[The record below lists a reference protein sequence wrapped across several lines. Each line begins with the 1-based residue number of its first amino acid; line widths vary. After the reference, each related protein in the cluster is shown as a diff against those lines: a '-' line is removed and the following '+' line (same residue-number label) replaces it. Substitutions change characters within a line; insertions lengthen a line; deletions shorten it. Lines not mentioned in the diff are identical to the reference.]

1 MNRVLK
7 NLLFRFPFLFS
18 DRRFLELVHPLRT
31 SHQLCLDDPKRFN
44 DKIQYL
50 KLYDR
55 KPLYTTLSDKVSAK
69 DFAAGILG
77 PEAIIPTLGVYDR
90 VGDIPWESLPSSFVL
105 KCTHDSGGLVICR
118 DNAASFDREA
128 ALDRDASFDHEVAL
142 DRDAA
147 FDRAATLD
155 REASFDRDAACA
167 KLSACLKRRFFY
179 QSREWCY
186 KDIKPRILSEPLMGD
201 ERQKDSLIDYKF
213 FCFNSKPRFMYI
225 SFGLEDHSTARI
237 SFADLEG
244 RPLPFRRSDYCPFEG
259 ELPLPQDLPAL
270 VDAATRLAAAVPAP
284 FLRVDLYEIGGK
296 PYFSEFTFYP
306 NGGYLPFDPPEW
318 DEKIGEMLNLH
329 P

>member
-31 SHQLCLDDPKRFN
+31 SHQLCLDNPKRFN

-118 DNAASFDREA
+118 DKA
-128 ALDRDASFDHEVAL
+128 ALDRE
-142 DRDAA
+142 
-147 FDRAATLD
+147 
-155 REASFDRDAACA
+155 AACA
-167 KLSACLKRRFFY
+167 KLEACLKRRFFY

-186 KDIKPRILSEPLMGD
+186 KDIKPRILCEPLMGD

-225 SFGLEDHSTARI
+225 SSGLEYHSTARI

-244 RPLPFRRSDYCPFEG
+244 RPLPFRRSDYRPFEG
-259 ELPLPQDLPAL
+259 QLPLPQNLPAL
-270 VDAATRLAAAVPAP
+270 VDAASRLAAAVPAP

>member
-31 SHQLCLDDPKRFN
+31 SHQLCLDEPKRFN

-105 KCTHDSGGLVICR
+105 KCTHDSGGLVIFR
-118 DNAASFDREA
+118 DKAASDLSA
-128 ALDRDASFDHEVAL
+128 ALDRPAASDL
-142 DRDAA
+142 TAA
-147 FDRAATLD
+147 LD

-167 KLSACLKRRFFY
+167 KLEACLKRRFFY

-186 KDIKPRILSEPLMGD
+186 KDIKPRILCEPLMGD

-225 SFGLEDHSTARI
+225 SSGLEDHSTARI

-244 RPLPFRRSDYCPFEG
+244 RPLPFRRSDYRPFEG
-259 ELPLPQDLPAL
+259 ELPLPQNLPAL
-270 VDAATRLAAAVPAP
+270 VDAASRLAAAVPAP

>member
-31 SHQLCLDDPKRFN
+31 SHQLCLDEPKRFN

-118 DNAASFDREA
+118 DKAALTHNA
-128 ALDRDASFDHEVAL
+128 ALDRPAASDLSAAPDRSAAL
-142 DRDAA
+142 DLTAA
-147 FDRAATLD
+147 PD

-167 KLSACLKRRFFY
+167 KLGACLKRRFFY

-186 KDIKPRILSEPLMGD
+186 KDIKPRILCEPLMGD
-201 ERQKDSLIDYKF
+201 ERQKASLIDYKF

-225 SFGLEDHSTARI
+225 SSGLEDHSTARI

-244 RPLPFRRSDYCPFEG
+244 RPLPFRRSDYRPFEG
-259 ELPLPQDLPAL
+259 QLPLPQNLPAL
-270 VDAATRLAAAVPAP
+270 VDAASRLAAAVPAP

>member
-31 SHQLCLDDPKRFN
+31 SHQLCLDEPKRFN

-118 DNAASFDREA
+118 DKAA
-128 ALDRDASFDHEVAL
+128 
-142 DRDAA
+142 
-147 FDRAATLD
+147 
-155 REASFDRDAACA
+155 FDRDAACA
-167 KLSACLKRRFFY
+167 KLEACLKRRFFY

-186 KDIKPRILSEPLMGD
+186 KDIKPRILCEPLMGD

-225 SFGLEDHSTARI
+225 SSGLEDHSTARI

-244 RPLPFRRSDYCPFEG
+244 RPLPFRRSDYRPFEG
-259 ELPLPQDLPAL
+259 ELPLPQNLPAL
-270 VDAATRLAAAVPAP
+270 VDAASRLAAAVPAP

>member
-31 SHQLCLDDPKRFN
+31 SHQLCLDEPKRFN

-118 DNAASFDREA
+118 DKASFDRDGASDLSA
-128 ALDRDASFDHEVAL
+128 ALE
-142 DRDAA
+142 
-147 FDRAATLD
+147 

-167 KLSACLKRRFFY
+167 KLEACLKRRFFY

-186 KDIKPRILSEPLMGD
+186 KDIKPRILCEPLMGD

-225 SFGLEDHSTARI
+225 SSGLEDHSTARI

-244 RPLPFRRSDYCPFEG
+244 RPLPFRRSDYRPFEG
-259 ELPLPQDLPAL
+259 QLPLPQNLPAL
-270 VDAATRLAAAVPAP
+270 VDAASRLAAAVPAP

>member
-31 SHQLCLDDPKRFN
+31 SHQLCLDNPKRFN

-118 DNAASFDREA
+118 DKA
-128 ALDRDASFDHEVAL
+128 ALDRE
-142 DRDAA
+142 
-147 FDRAATLD
+147 
-155 REASFDRDAACA
+155 AACA
-167 KLSACLKRRFFY
+167 KLEACLKRRFFY

-186 KDIKPRILSEPLMGD
+186 KDIKPRILCEPLMGD

-225 SFGLEDHSTARI
+225 SSGLEDHSTARI

-244 RPLPFRRSDYCPFEG
+244 RPLPFRRSDYRPFEG
-259 ELPLPQDLPAL
+259 QLPLPQNLPAL
-270 VDAATRLAAAVPAP
+270 VDAASRLAAAVPAP

>member
-31 SHQLCLDDPKRFN
+31 SRELCLDDPKRFN

-55 KPLYTTLSDKVSAK
+55 KPLYTTLSDKAQAK
-69 DFAAGILG
+69 DFAAAILG
-77 PEAIIPTLGVYDR
+77 PGAVIPTLGVYDR
-90 VGDIPWESLPSSFVL
+90 AGDIPWESLPSAFVL

-118 DNAASFDREA
+118 DKAR
-128 ALDRDASFDHEVAL
+128 L

-147 FDRAATLD
+147 V
-155 REASFDRDAACA
+155 A
-167 KLSACLKRRFFY
+167 KLSACLKRRYFY

-186 KDIKPRILSEPLMGD
+186 KDIRPRILCESLMGD

-213 FCFNSKPRFMYI
+213 FCFNSKPQFMYI
-225 SFGLEDHSTARI
+225 SSGLEDHSSARI
-237 SFADLEG
+237 SFADLQG
-244 RPLPFRRSDYCPFEG
+244 TPLPFRRSDYRPFEG
-259 ELPLPQDLPAL
+259 ELPLPQNLPAL
-270 VDAATRLAAAVPAP
+270 VDAATRLAAAVPAA
-284 FLRVDLYEIGGK
+284 FVRVDLYEIGGK

-318 DEKIGEMLNLH
+318 DEKIGEMLNLQ

>member
-31 SHQLCLDDPKRFN
+31 SHQLCLDEPKRFN

-118 DNAASFDREA
+118 DKA
-128 ALDRDASFDHEVAL
+128 ALDRDGASDLSAAL
-142 DRDAA
+142 DRSAA
-147 FDRAATLD
+147 SDLSATPD

-167 KLSACLKRRFFY
+167 KLRACLKRRFFY

-186 KDIKPRILSEPLMGD
+186 KDIKPRILCEPLMGD

-225 SFGLEDHSTARI
+225 SSGLEDHSTARI

-244 RPLPFRRSDYCPFEG
+244 RPLPFRRSDYRPFEG
-259 ELPLPQDLPAL
+259 QLPLPQNLPAL
-270 VDAATRLAAAVPAP
+270 VDAASRLAAAVPAP

>member
-31 SHQLCLDDPKRFN
+31 SHQLCLDEPKRFN

-118 DNAASFDREA
+118 DKASFDR
-128 ALDRDASFDHEVAL
+128 
-142 DRDAA
+142 DAA
-147 FDRAATLD
+147 SDLSADLD
-155 REASFDRDAACA
+155 REAYFDRDAACA
-167 KLSACLKRRFFY
+167 KLRACLKRRFFY

-186 KDIKPRILSEPLMGD
+186 KDIKPRILCEPLMGD

-225 SFGLEDHSTARI
+225 SSGLEDHSTARI

-244 RPLPFRRSDYCPFEG
+244 RPLPFRRSDYRPFEG
-259 ELPLPQDLPAL
+259 QLPLPQNLPAL
-270 VDAATRLAAAVPAP
+270 VDAASRLAAAVPAP

>member
-7 NLLFRFPFLFS
+7 NILFRFPFLFS

-31 SHQLCLDDPKRFN
+31 SHQLCLDEPKRFN

-118 DNAASFDREA
+118 DKAALTHDA
-128 ALDRDASFDHEVAL
+128 ALDRPAASDL
-142 DRDAA
+142 SAA
-147 FDRAATLD
+147 LD

-167 KLSACLKRRFFY
+167 KLEACLKRRFFY

-186 KDIKPRILSEPLMGD
+186 KDIKPRILCEPLMGD

-225 SFGLEDHSTARI
+225 SSGLEDHSTARI

-244 RPLPFRRSDYCPFEG
+244 RPLPFRRSDYRPFEG
-259 ELPLPQDLPAL
+259 ELPLPQNLPAL
-270 VDAATRLAAAVPAP
+270 VDAASRLAAAVPAP

>member
-31 SHQLCLDDPKRFN
+31 SHQLCLDEPKRFN

-118 DNAASFDREA
+118 DKAASDLSA
-128 ALDRDASFDHEVAL
+128 ALDRPAASDL
-142 DRDAA
+142 TAA
-147 FDRAATLD
+147 PD

-167 KLSACLKRRFFY
+167 KLEACLKRRFFY

-186 KDIKPRILSEPLMGD
+186 KDIKPRILCEPLMGD

-225 SFGLEDHSTARI
+225 SSGLEDHSTARI

-244 RPLPFRRSDYCPFEG
+244 RPLPFRRSDYRPFEG
-259 ELPLPQDLPAL
+259 QLPLPQNLPAL
-270 VDAATRLAAAVPAP
+270 VDAASRLAAAVPAP

>member
-31 SHQLCLDDPKRFN
+31 SHQLCLDEPKRFN

-118 DNAASFDREA
+118 DKAALTNDA
-128 ALDRDASFDHEVAL
+128 ALDRSAASDLSAAL
-142 DRDAA
+142 DRPAA
-147 FDRAATLD
+147 SDLSAAPD

-167 KLSACLKRRFFY
+167 KLRACLKRRFFY

-186 KDIKPRILSEPLMGD
+186 KDIKPRILCEPLMGD

-225 SFGLEDHSTARI
+225 SSGLEDHSTARI

-244 RPLPFRRSDYCPFEG
+244 RPLPFRRSDYRPFEG
-259 ELPLPQDLPAL
+259 QLPLPQNLPAL
-270 VDAATRLAAAVPAP
+270 VDAASRLAAAVPAP

>member
-1 MNRVLK
+1 M
-7 NLLFRFPFLFS
+7 
-18 DRRFLELVHPLRT
+18 
-31 SHQLCLDDPKRFN
+31 
-44 DKIQYL
+44 
-50 KLYDR
+50 
-55 KPLYTTLSDKVSAK
+55 
-69 DFAAGILG
+69 
-77 PEAIIPTLGVYDR
+77 
-90 VGDIPWESLPSSFVL
+90 L

-118 DNAASFDREA
+118 DK
-128 ALDRDASFDHEVAL
+128 
-142 DRDAA
+142 
-147 FDRAATLD
+147 
-155 REASFDRDAACA
+155 ASFDRDAACA
-167 KLSACLKRRFFY
+167 KLGACLKRRFFY

-186 KDIKPRILSEPLMGD
+186 KDIKPRILCEPLMGD

-225 SFGLEDHSTARI
+225 SSGLEDHSTARI

-244 RPLPFRRSDYCPFEG
+244 RPLPFRRSDYRPFEG
-259 ELPLPQDLPAL
+259 QLPLPQNLPAL
-270 VDAATRLAAAVPAP
+270 VDAASRLAAAVPAP

>member
-31 SHQLCLDDPKRFN
+31 SHQLCLDEPKRFN

-118 DNAASFDREA
+118 DKA
-128 ALDRDASFDHEVAL
+128 ALDRE
-142 DRDAA
+142 
-147 FDRAATLD
+147 
-155 REASFDRDAACA
+155 AACA
-167 KLSACLKRRFFY
+167 KLEACLKRRFFY

-186 KDIKPRILSEPLMGD
+186 KDIKPRILCEPLMCD

-225 SFGLEDHSTARI
+225 SSGLEDHSTARI

-244 RPLPFRRSDYCPFEG
+244 RPLPFRRSDYRPFEG
-259 ELPLPQDLPAL
+259 QLPLPQNLPAL
-270 VDAATRLAAAVPAP
+270 VDAASRLAAAVPAP

>member
-31 SHQLCLDDPKRFN
+31 SHQLCLDNPKRFN

-118 DNAASFDREA
+118 DKASF
-128 ALDRDASFDHEVAL
+128 
-142 DRDAA
+142 
-147 FDRAATLD
+147 D

-167 KLSACLKRRFFY
+167 KLGACLKRRFFY

-186 KDIKPRILSEPLMGD
+186 KDIKPRILCEPLMGD

-225 SFGLEDHSTARI
+225 SSGLEDHSTARI

-244 RPLPFRRSDYCPFEG
+244 RPLPFRRSDYRPFEG
-259 ELPLPQDLPAL
+259 QLPLPQNLPAL
-270 VDAATRLAAAVPAP
+270 VDAASRLAAAVPAP

>member
-31 SHQLCLDDPKRFN
+31 SHQLCLDEPKRFN

-118 DNAASFDREA
+118 DK
-128 ALDRDASFDHEVAL
+128 
-142 DRDAA
+142 
-147 FDRAATLD
+147 
-155 REASFDRDAACA
+155 ASFDRDAACA
-167 KLSACLKRRFFY
+167 KLGACLKRRFFY

-186 KDIKPRILSEPLMGD
+186 KDIKPRILCEPLMGD

-225 SFGLEDHSTARI
+225 SSGLEDHSTARI

-244 RPLPFRRSDYCPFEG
+244 RPLPFRRSDYRPFEG
-259 ELPLPQDLPAL
+259 QLPLPQNLPAL
-270 VDAATRLAAAVPAP
+270 VDAASRLAAAVPAP

>member
-31 SHQLCLDDPKRFN
+31 SHQLCLDEPKRFN

-118 DNAASFDREA
+118 DKAALTNDA
-128 ALDRDASFDHEVAL
+128 ALDRP
-142 DRDAA
+142 AA
-147 FDRAATLD
+147 FDRPAASDLSAALD
-155 REASFDRDAACA
+155 REASFDRDAAVA
-167 KLSACLKRRFFY
+167 KLRACLKRRYFY

-186 KDIKPRILSEPLMGD
+186 KDIRPRILCESLMGD

-225 SFGLEDHSTARI
+225 SSGLEDHSTARI

-244 RPLPFRRSDYCPFEG
+244 RPLPFRRSDYRPFEG
-259 ELPLPQDLPAL
+259 QLPLPQNLPAL
-270 VDAATRLAAAVPAP
+270 VDAASRLAAAVPAP

>member
-31 SHQLCLDDPKRFN
+31 SHQLCLDEPKRFN

-118 DNAASFDREA
+118 DKASF
-128 ALDRDASFDHEVAL
+128 
-142 DRDAA
+142 
-147 FDRAATLD
+147 D

-167 KLSACLKRRFFY
+167 KLGACLKRRFFY

-186 KDIKPRILSEPLMGD
+186 KDIKPRILCEPLMGD

-225 SFGLEDHSTARI
+225 SSGLEDHSTARI

-244 RPLPFRRSDYCPFEG
+244 RPLPFRRSDYRPFEG
-259 ELPLPQDLPAL
+259 QLPLPQNLPAL
-270 VDAATRLAAAVPAP
+270 VDAASRLAAAVPAP

>member
-31 SHQLCLDDPKRFN
+31 SHQLCLDEPKRFN

-118 DNAASFDREA
+118 DKA
-128 ALDRDASFDHEVAL
+128 ALDRE
-142 DRDAA
+142 
-147 FDRAATLD
+147 
-155 REASFDRDAACA
+155 AACA
-167 KLSACLKRRFFY
+167 KLEACLKRRFFY

-186 KDIKPRILSEPLMGD
+186 KDIKPRILCEPLMGD

-225 SFGLEDHSTARI
+225 SSGLEDHSTARI

-244 RPLPFRRSDYCPFEG
+244 RPLPFRRSDYRPFEG
-259 ELPLPQDLPAL
+259 QLPLPQNLPAL
-270 VDAATRLAAAVPAP
+270 VDAASRLAAAVPAP

>member
-55 KPLYTTLSDKVSAK
+55 KPLYTTLSDKAQAK
-69 DFAAGILG
+69 DFAAAILG
-77 PEAIIPTLGVYDR
+77 PGAVIPTLGVYDR
-90 VGDIPWESLPSSFVL
+90 AGDIPWESLPSAFVL

-118 DNAASFDREA
+118 DKAR
-128 ALDRDASFDHEVAL
+128 L

-147 FDRAATLD
+147 V
-155 REASFDRDAACA
+155 A
-167 KLSACLKRRFFY
+167 KLRACLKRRYFY

-186 KDIKPRILSEPLMGD
+186 KDIRPRILCESLMGD

-225 SFGLEDHSTARI
+225 SSGLEDHSTARI

-244 RPLPFRRSDYCPFEG
+244 RPLPFRRSDYRPFEG
-259 ELPLPQDLPAL
+259 QLPLPQNLPAL
-270 VDAATRLAAAVPAP
+270 VDAASRLAAAVPAP

>member
-31 SHQLCLDDPKRFN
+31 SHQLCLDNPKRFN

-118 DNAASFDREA
+118 DKAALTNDA
-128 ALDRDASFDHEVAL
+128 ALDRSAASDLSAAL
-142 DRDAA
+142 DRPAA
-147 FDRAATLD
+147 
-155 REASFDRDAACA
+155 FDRDAACA
-167 KLSACLKRRFFY
+167 KLRACLKRRFFY

-186 KDIKPRILSEPLMGD
+186 KDIKPRILCEPLMGD

-213 FCFNSKPRFMYI
+213 FCFNGEPRFLYVASDRQNPDEETKFDFFDTEWNHLPVRNGHPNSSRPI
-225 SFGLEDHSTARI
+225 PRPEHLEEMLDIARCLSRGI
-237 SFADLEG
+237 
-244 RPLPFRRSDYCPFEG
+244 PH
-259 ELPLPQDLPAL
+259 
-270 VDAATRLAAAVPAP
+270 V
-284 FLRVDLYEIGGK
+284 RVDLYNISGRI
-296 PYFSEFTFYP
+296 YFGELTFFHMS
-306 NGGYLPFDPPEW
+306 GLMPFDPPVW
-318 DEKIGEMLNLH
+318 DLRFGAYFNQGVSNTKD
-329 P
+329 

>member
-31 SHQLCLDDPKRFN
+31 SHQLCLDEPKRFN

-118 DNAASFDREA
+118 DKAALTNDA
-128 ALDRDASFDHEVAL
+128 ALDRSAASDLSAAL
-142 DRDAA
+142 DRPAA
-147 FDRAATLD
+147 SDLSAAPD

-167 KLSACLKRRFFY
+167 KLEACLKRRFFY

-186 KDIKPRILSEPLMGD
+186 KDIKPRILCEPLMGD

-225 SFGLEDHSTARI
+225 SSGLEDHSTARI

-244 RPLPFRRSDYCPFEG
+244 RPLPFRRSDYRPFEG
-259 ELPLPQDLPAL
+259 QLPLPQNLPAL
-270 VDAATRLAAAVPAP
+270 VDAASRLAAAVPAP

>member
-31 SHQLCLDDPKRFN
+31 SHQLCLDEPKRFN

-90 VGDIPWESLPSSFVL
+90 VVDIPWESLPSSFVL

-118 DNAASFDREA
+118 DKAALTHDA
-128 ALDRDASFDHEVAL
+128 ALDRPAASDL
-142 DRDAA
+142 S
-147 FDRAATLD
+147 ATLD

-167 KLSACLKRRFFY
+167 KLEACLKRRFFY

-186 KDIKPRILSEPLMGD
+186 KDIKPRILCEPLMGD

-225 SFGLEDHSTARI
+225 SSGLEDHSTARI

-244 RPLPFRRSDYCPFEG
+244 RPLPFRRSDYRPFEG
-259 ELPLPQDLPAL
+259 ELPLPQNLPAL
-270 VDAATRLAAAVPAP
+270 VDAASRLAAAVPAP